1 MVDSLRAADIRLL
14 QVRPFKPDG
23 FSMVSTCSRIVYE
36 VEVRVAVSESTR
48 KRRKWNPKRGGGVN
62 REKRVQYR
70 HTHRDPGVTPP
81 IGERIHTHKLN
92 SRPTREKL
100 YSLLFSRSIF
110 PTSHFILFFFSLFL
124 FFSVSLSGAR
134 ARAFFPIF
142 TRVPNAHS
150 RKNARAFT
158 KPRHLQTLM
167 QYSAQSQR
175 ENVRGYSTMAC
186 TQCALAALP

>member
-1 MVDSLRAADIRLL
+1 M
-14 QVRPFKPDG
+14 KPQEG
-23 FSMVSTCSRIVYE
+23 RWGKPREASAVPAYTQRSRGYPPPPL
-36 VEVRVAVSESTR
+36 VSEYTLINSTLA
-48 KRRKWNPKRGGGVN
+48 P
-62 REKRVQYR
+62 RERNF
-70 HTHRDPGVTPP
+70 T
-81 IGERIHTHKLN
+81 
-92 SRPTREKL
+92 L
-100 YSLLFSRSIF
+100 YSSLAQSSL
-110 PTSHFILFFFSLFL
+110 HHILYFFSSLYSS
-124 FFSVSLSGAR
+124 FFPCLSLAR